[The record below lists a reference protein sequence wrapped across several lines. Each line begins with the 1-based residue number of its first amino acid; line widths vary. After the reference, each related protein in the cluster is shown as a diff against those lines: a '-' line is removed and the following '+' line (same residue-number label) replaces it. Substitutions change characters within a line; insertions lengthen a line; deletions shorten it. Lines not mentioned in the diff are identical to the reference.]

1 MWLTFS
7 AVLFT
12 MLGVMVVCMIVQ
24 RATRKKRAKLLQEG
38 QNMLENLQRRGF
50 EMQHEG
56 EVQAASL
63 RTRVDGFTYMGPGE
77 ADPGAGTDRGV

>member
-77 ADPGAGTDRGV
+77 TDPGVGTDRGV